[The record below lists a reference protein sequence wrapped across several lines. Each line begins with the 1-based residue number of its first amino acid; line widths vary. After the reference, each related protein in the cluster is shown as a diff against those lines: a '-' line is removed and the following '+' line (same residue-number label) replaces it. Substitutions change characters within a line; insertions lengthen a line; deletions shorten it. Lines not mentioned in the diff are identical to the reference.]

1 MRSVASVR
9 VELYDVF
16 AEMLYSSEDPG
27 PIRNLCR
34 PDLLGA
40 LLAALAATAAAVRSL
55 GGSVGLHWP
64 ARNHCN
70 STKFNAH
77 QIISQL

>member
-34 PDLLGA
+34 PDMLGA
-40 LLAALAATAAAVRSL
+40 LLAALAAPAAAVRSL
-55 GGSVGLHWP
+55 GGSVGPHWP
-64 ARNHCN
+64 ARNYCN
-70 STKFNAH
+70 STKFNTH
-77 QIISQL
+77 LSQL